1 MDKMDTYKSEIII
14 GSGNIEVDKKRK
26 AETNEAFIDRLF
38 LCRAVETSK
47 CVPST

>member
-1 MDKMDTYKSEIII
+1 MDAYKSEIII
-14 GSGNIEVDKKRK
+14 GSGNIEVGEKRK

-38 LCRAVETSK
+38 LRRAVETSK